1 MTNNGSISQTLNAGG
16 SYTIPKGYHDGTG
29 KVTANT
35 LSSQTSATAEAK
47 NILIGKTAY
56 VNGSKVTG
64 TLPNRSVYNSLTG
77 NMVSLNSTNY
87 SSVAVSKTDENYAY
101 HWMNN
106 SDGITRLC
114 VQVPGGLYGG
124 PEGYGEGGD
133 GYVGIPVTKFGTATS
148 SSVLSGTSFTSK
160 DGLSIS
166 GTMAN
171 KSGATVS
178 ATTVT
183 ESGTNALISIPA
195 NGYYDTNS
203 KISVPIET
211 IKNNV
216 DSLNNCY
223 MELVSD
229 TFSFDSTN
237 FYKKKLILKNNN
249 CTTINVS
256 YGAYVNTGIDW
267 RFGVYDANT
276 STRLGGTGNVNIAGY
291 ENIFIQ
297 AYTDYTFNS
306 VGNSTSISYTVS

>member
-1 MTNNGSISQTLNAGG
+1 MLSGKTILTSSGLITGSMTNNGNVSKSLNAGS

-29 KVTANT
+29 KVIANT
-35 LSSQTSATAEAK
+35 LASQTSATATAG
-47 NILIGKTAY
+47 NILSGKTAYVNGNKITGTIASKAAATYTPTTSNQTIASGQYLSGTQTIKGDSNLVAANIKKGTSIFGVTGTYTSDANATAAQILKDKTAY
-56 VNGSKVTG
+56 VNGSKVT
-64 TLPNRSVYNSLTG
+64 
-77 NMVSLNSTNY
+77 
-87 SSVAVSKTDENYAY
+87 
-101 HWMNN
+101 
-106 SDGITRLC
+106 
-114 VQVPGGLYGG
+114 
-124 PEGYGEGGD
+124 
-133 GYVGIPVTKFGTATS
+133 
-148 SSVLSGTSFTSK
+148 
-160 DGLSIS
+160 

-183 ESGTNALISIPA
+183 ESGTNALISIPS
-195 NGYYDTNS
+195 NGYYSTSS